1 MALESALWQRV
12 RKGGIALKMLG
23 HKVHIGRIENSSGVG
38 NPDVNG
44 CIDGGTLDIE
54 LKSESRPAR
63 ATTPIH
69 PKVKPSQ
76 SIWHL
81 ERTEAGCKTHWV
93 LIQVGDNAQA
103 KLYLIPGSKYDHIT
117 APEDDLELMSVLKS
131 PVLPITAV
139 LLRAKEGWQ

>member
-12 RKGGIALKMLG
+12 RKGGVALRLLG
-23 HKVHIGRIENSSGVG
+23 HKVHLCRIENSVGVG

-44 CIDGGTLDIE
+44 CINGTLIDIE
-54 LKSESRPAR
+54 LKSEDRPAR
-63 ATTPIH
+63 ASTPIR

-76 SIWHL
+76 SIWHHD
-81 ERTEAGCKTHWV
+81 RAEAGCKTAWV
-93 LIQVGDNAQA
+93 LIQVGDNSGAR
-103 KLYLIPGSKYDHIT
+103 LYLIPGSKYDHVT

-139 LLRAKEGWQ
+139 LLKAAQGW